1 MLAAVTTT
9 ANFKVTFHWHRAKLH
24 QRGGELWTANFSS
37 AFIQHSIFT
46 LNLEPDHQWTCYS
59 SFSTAL
65 GFKFKIQQ
73 PHSGSVLFDYLFIY
87 LFILYG
93 HFPKA

>member
-24 QRGGELWTANFSS
+24 QRGGELWTANFYT
-37 AFIQHSIFT
+37 AFHLYNKSGAST
-46 LNLEPDHQWTCYS
+46 DHQWTCYS

-73 PHSGSVLFDYLFIY
+73 PHPGSVLFDYLFIF
-87 LFILYG
+87 LFYFFVWTL
-93 HFPKA
+93 P